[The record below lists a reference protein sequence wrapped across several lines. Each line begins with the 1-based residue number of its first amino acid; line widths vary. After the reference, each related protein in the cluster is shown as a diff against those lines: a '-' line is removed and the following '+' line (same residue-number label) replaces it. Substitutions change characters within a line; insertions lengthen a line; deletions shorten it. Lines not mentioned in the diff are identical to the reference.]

1 MTDAVFPVSAF
12 PVSGDGF
19 EPLVHE
25 GDLND
30 YRDGLAKR
38 LAGEWDEERWTAYR
52 VRFGVYG
59 QRQEGV
65 QMVRIKVPGGLVPT
79 AWLKPLAAINRSY
92 CDADAHITTRQDI
105 QIYGIDL
112 ARSADLL
119 ADLYAAGMPTRE
131 ACGNTLRNMTACA
144 LSGSCPAEHVDAGQ
158 VAGQLATS
166 WMRHPL
172 VQHMPRK
179 MKISVSGCATD
190 CAFAPIHDIGF
201 IATEKD
207 GANGFR
213 VLAGGGLGASPRA
226 AVQVVDFVEETQ
238 LPTVVE
244 ALVRLHQRYSDRV
257 NRNAARLKFLVKRF
271 GEEKF
276 IALFQEEFQRLQGLP
291 QRPWQDLAWRTP
303 SAVTVDRNPLGV
315 LPSHDGSKSV
325 AVYVPL
331 GLLSNDQLDGL
342 ADVALAA
349 GVTQLRTTQTQN
361 IVFLGV
367 AESKLAALIQGVKA
381 LGLDV
386 PEQKDAVP
394 HVISC
399 PGTTSCR
406 IGITSSQSLAR
417 EVELQGKGDVAAAQV
432 SVHISGCPNS
442 CGLHHVADIGLHGA
456 AKKVDGRAA
465 PHYQFFFGGDA
476 RTGTVGVFGPIVP
489 ARQADEAIKILRDA
503 AKVGLAQGESVRAW
517 AERLG
522 RTGLK
527 DLLAPLDGRSEDGL
541 FVDWGE
547 EEEYG
552 GPSGQK
558 SECAATFASADLLAD
573 LADDGL
579 IQTDRLIFAGRIDE
593 ARSWAVEAAAQAARM
608 YLVKQGI
615 NTPDDIASKAALEQ
629 MASTVA
635 NQATL
640 SGALA
645 RIYALETGEL
655 PALREAVATF
665 IDGVRAAVD
674 APAPVAAAAMDLSDI
689 LGAAE

>member
-1 MTDAVFPVSAF
+1 MTDAVF

-38 LAGEWDEERWTAYR
+38 LAGDWDEERWTAYR

-65 QMVRIKVPGGLVPT
+65 QMVRIKIPGGIVPT
-79 AWLKPLAAINRSY
+79 AWLKSLAAINRSY
-92 CDADAHITTRQDI
+92 CDADAHVTTRQDI
-105 QIYGIDL
+105 QIYGVPL
-112 ARSADLL
+112 GRTADLL
-119 ADLYAAGMPTRE
+119 AELNAAGLTTRE
-131 ACGNTLRNMTACA
+131 ACGNTLRNMTGCA
-144 LSGSCPAEHVDAGQ
+144 LSGSCPSEHVDAGQ
-158 VAGQLATS
+158 VASQLARS
-166 WMRHPL
+166 WLRHPL

-179 MKISVSGCATD
+179 MKLSVSGCATD
-190 CAFAPIHDIGF
+190 CASAPIHDIGL

-207 GANGFR
+207 GAKGFK
-213 VLAGGGLGASPRA
+213 VFAGGGLGAAPRMA
-226 AVQVVDFVEETQ
+226 IEVADFVVEEE
-238 LPTVVE
+238 LPTVIE
-244 ALVRLHQRYSDRV
+244 ALVRLHQRYSDRI
-257 NRNAARLKFLVKRF
+257 NRNAARLKFVVKRF
-271 GEEKF
+271 GDEKF
-276 IALFQEEFQRLQGLP
+276 VALFTEEFARLKGLP
-291 QRPWQDLAWRTP
+291 HRPWEKLAWRDP
-303 SAVTVDRNPLGV
+303 SPVAVDRNPLGV
-315 LPSHDGSKSV
+315 IPAHDGTKSV
-325 AVYVPL
+325 SVYVPL
-331 GLLSNDQLDGL
+331 GLLSSDQLDGL
-342 ADVALAA
+342 ADVAVAA

-361 IVFLGV
+361 VIFLGV
-367 AESKLAALIQGVKA
+367 TEDKLATVITGVKA

-386 PEQKDAVP
+386 PEAKDAVP

-399 PGTTSCR
+399 PGTTTCR

-465 PHYQFFFGGDA
+465 PHYQFFFGGDP
-476 RTGTVGVFGPIVP
+476 RTGTVGMFGPIVP

-522 RTGLK
+522 RAGLK

-552 GPSGQK
+552 GPSGLK
-558 SECAATFASADLLAD
+558 GECAATFASADLLAD

-579 IQTDRLIFAGRIDE
+579 IQTDRLIFAGRVDE
-593 ARSWAVEAAAQAARM
+593 ARAWAIEAAAQAARL
-608 YLVKQGI
+608 YLAKQGI
-615 NTPDDIASKAALEQ
+615 NTPDDIAPKAALEQ
-629 MASTVA
+629 MTGSIAGRA
-635 NQATL
+635 AL

-645 RIYALETGEL
+645 RIHALETGEL
-655 PALREAVATF
+655 SALREAVATF
-665 IDGVRAAVD
+665 VDAVRAAVD
-674 APAPVAAAAMDLSDI
+674 GPAPVAAAAMDLSDI